1 MKETSMQ
8 PNADNNLDVRKQ
20 TQDRDNGFMKKH
32 LLGISSAVTIGFGM
46 LSFPVQSYTSIFP
59 NDNTYQEI
67 GMDINEEDV
76 ITIASVKGD
85 STYFAVDGFEHGF
98 GYDLARNYAN
108 YLGKQINL
116 TTYDSAKD
124 ALQAVKE
131 GKADMALTT
140 ASTKLKTDMAVS
152 SINLSCGRDTQLTKN
167 GLHPK
172 VSWSFANSGTSLA
185 QSASHYLCDSDQ
197 LEGTGQLARFYN
209 QNLLKDTYNQTHFTK
224 AMRERLPN
232 YKNSF
237 KKVADAYNHDWEL
250 LVAMGY
256 QESHLKANAVSPTG
270 VQGLMM
276 LTRNTAKEMGIQNR
290 IDPRQSIQ
298 GGARYLE
305 RMKDAFSN
313 VPKNDR
319 IFFALAS
326 YNMGP
331 YAVKEIQYKLK
342 KQGRDGNSW
351 ANVYAYMSENA
362 YRNDRYVQ
370 CMHYV
375 SNIRSYLETIKKQSQ
390 AQSI

>member
-1 MKETSMQ
+1 MKETSMKH
-8 PNADNNLDVRKQ
+8 NADKNLGVTKQ
-20 TQDRDNGFMKKH
+20 TQDKNSSFIKKH
-32 LLGISSAVTIGFGM
+32 LLGISGAVTFGIGI

-59 NDNTYQEI
+59 SYNKHQESTTSFS
-67 GMDINEEDV
+67 EED
-76 ITIASVKGD
+76 ILILASVKGD

-108 YLGKQINL
+108 YMGKQVSLSHYN
-116 TTYDSAKD
+116 SAKD
-124 ALQAVKE
+124 ALKAVKD

-140 ASTKLKTDMAVS
+140 ASSKLKTEMAVS
-152 SINLSCGRDTQLTKN
+152 SINLSCGRDVQLIEN

-172 VSWSFANSGTSLA
+172 VSLSFANSNSSLA
-185 QSASHYLCDSDQ
+185 QSASHYLCDSEQ
-197 LEGTGQLARFYN
+197 VENTGQLARFYN
-209 QNLLKDTYNQTHFTK
+209 QNLLKDSYNQMHLAK
-224 AMRERLPN
+224 ALNERLPN

-237 KKVADAYNHDWEL
+237 KKVANKYNHDWEL

-276 LTRNTAKEMGIQNR
+276 LTRNTAKAMGVQNR
-290 IDPRQSIQ
+290 VDPRQSIR

-305 RMKDAFSN
+305 RMKSAFSD

-331 YAVKEIQYKLK
+331 YAVKEIQDKLR
-342 KQGRDGNSW
+342 KQGKDGNSW

-362 YRNDRYVQ
+362 DRNDRYVQ

-375 SNIRSYLETIKKQSQ
+375 RNIRSYLETIKKQSQ
-390 AQSI
+390 DQSI

>member
-1 MKETSMQ
+1 MQ
-8 PNADNNLDVRKQ
+8 HNADNNLDVTKR
-20 TQDRDNGFMKKH
+20 TQEKENGFFTKR
-32 LLGISSAVTIGFGM
+32 LLGISSAITLGVGI

-59 NDNTYQEI
+59 NYDNYQNAKAD
-67 GMDINEEDV
+67 MSEED
-76 ITIASVKGD
+76 ILTIASVKGD

-108 YLGKQINL
+108 YMGKQVKL
-116 TTYDSAKD
+116 STYESAKD
-124 ALQAVKE
+124 ALQAVKN

-152 SINLSCGRDTQLTKN
+152 SINLSCGRDTQLTEN

-172 VSWSFANSGTSLA
+172 VSWSFANSDTSLA
-185 QSASHYLCDSDQ
+185 QSASHYLCDSEQ
-197 LEGTGQLARFYN
+197 VENTGQLARFYN
-209 QNLLKDTYNQTHFTK
+209 QNLLKDSYNKMHFNK
-224 AMRERLPN
+224 ALTERLPH
-232 YKNSF
+232 YSSSF
-237 KKVADAYNHDWEL
+237 KKVADKYNHDWEL

-276 LTRNTAKEMGIQNR
+276 LTKNTAKAMGVDNR
-290 IDPRQSIQ
+290 VDPRQSIR

-305 RMKDAFSN
+305 RMKDAFSD

-331 YAVKEIQYKLK
+331 YAVKEIQDKLR
-342 KQGRDGNSW
+342 KQGKDGNSW

-375 SNIRSYLETIKKQSQ
+375 SNIRSYLETIKKQSKD
-390 AQSI
+390 QSI

>member
-1 MKETSMQ
+1 MQ
-8 PNADNNLDVRKQ
+8 HNADNNLDVTKQ
-20 TQDRDNGFMKKH
+20 TQESNTKENGFIKKR
-32 LLGISSAVTIGFGM
+32 LLGVSSAITLGVGV
-46 LSFPVQSYTSIFP
+46 LSVPVQSYTSIFSGY
-59 NDNTYQEI
+59 NNYQNKNQV
-67 GMDINEEDV
+67 DIAEEEV
-76 ITIASVKGD
+76 LTLASVKGD

-108 YLGKQINL
+108 YMGKRVNL
-116 TTYDSAKD
+116 ITYDSAKE
-124 ALQAVKE
+124 ALKAVRN

-140 ASTKLKTDMAVS
+140 ASTKLKTEMAVS
-152 SINLSCGRDTQLTKN
+152 SINLSCGRDTQLIEN

-172 VSWSFANSGTSLA
+172 VSWSFANSSTSLA
-185 QSASHYLCDSDQ
+185 QSASHYLCDSEQ
-197 LEGTGQLARFYN
+197 LEDTGKLARFYN
-209 QNLLKDTYNQTHFTK
+209 QNLLKDSYNQMHFVK
-224 AMRERLPN
+224 AMTERLPN

-237 KKVADAYNHDWEL
+237 KKVASKYNHDWEL

-276 LTRNTAKEMGIQNR
+276 LTKNTAKEMGIRNR

-305 RMKDAFSN
+305 RMKSAFSD

-331 YAVKEIQYKLK
+331 YAVKEIQDKLK
-342 KQGRDGNSW
+342 KQGKDGNSW

-390 AQSI
+390 DQSI